1 MTSKNLYEN
10 RFIFSSGAPDKA
22 ELLRGLLKLYGVE
35 EQEIVEVNQNGKT
48 EISLF
53 TGSKRRAFFLKEKMA
68 CLFHSGISVSVKS
81 LKTSD
86 WQTRW
91 KQDFKTFAL
100 TRNLS
105 IVPAWEKKSWKK
117 GKTEPL
123 FIDTDTVFG
132 TGMHPT
138 TRFMAGFIESKRGQ
152 FNDFLDIGTG
162 TGILSLVAW
171 KNGCKQIWCLDISR
185 EAVQVAK
192 RNFQNNQCRPKFIRA
207 MDFTKFKTLK
217 KFDFVAA
224 NVLSF
229 DLIRMKDSIISRV
242 RPGKFLA
249 VSGIYL
255 KNFPMFRKRFAG
267 PQLRCLTTVKKDGW
281 AAVLYTREKGAENE

>member
-1 MTSKNLYEN
+1 MAQKILHEIKFS
-10 RFIFSSGAPDKA
+10 FSSDAPDKA
-22 ELLRGLLKLYGVE
+22 EFLRGLLKLYGVP

-53 TGSKRRAFFLKEKMA
+53 ADSKRRAFSLKQKLT
-68 CLFHSGISVSVKS
+68 CVFHSGIAISVKPI
-81 LKTSD
+81 KTKD

-100 TRNLS
+100 TKKIS
-105 IVPAWEKKSWKK
+105 IVPSWEKTIWKN

-138 TRFMAGFIESKRGQ
+138 TRFMAGFIEAKRGQ
-152 FNDFLDIGTG
+152 FNNFLDIGTG

-185 EAVQVAK
+185 EAIRVAK
-192 RNFQNNQCRPKFIRA
+192 RNFKKNQCRPRFIKA
-207 MDFTKFKTLK
+207 IDFERFKSLK

-224 NVLSF
+224 NVLSL
-229 DLIRMKDSIISRV
+229 DLVRMKKAIISHV
-242 RPGKFLA
+242 NPGKFLA

-255 KNFPMFRKRFAG
+255 KNYPMFRKRFDD
-267 PQLRCLTTVKKDGW
+267 PQLRCLTAVKREGW
-281 AAVLYTREKGAENE
+281 AAVLYMAKKE